1 MKNPPRSGDEFFNLT
16 FDNFGRGIEIHS
28 STGGDA
34 AGALRTP
41 ATSMFQSTPPA
52 WGAIAVSAS
61 RLTKQQESC
70 SIVQWPS
77 LTEKRRG
84 GSSISPSNSKASSP
98 RSRPRRPDLPKI
110 RIPTTCRPGTAARER
125 GEGLQ
130 RLAARRIDR
139 TTPGAPEFV
148 ISLESLLGRKIAR
161 RAPGRQ
167 PEMQS
172 TDAEQ
177 LELLGIGIMS
187 PYSQNGAVL
196 RTSQRMAM
204 VCTHVLKHR
213 KSIMMEYLS

>member
-1 MKNPPRSGDEFFNLT
+1 LKNPPRSGDEFFNLT
-16 FDNFGRGIEIHS
+16 FDNFGRGIEIYS
-28 STGGDA
+28 ATGGDA

-41 ATSMFQSTPPA
+41 ATSMFQSKPPRGGDEQQDGGVRGGYVFQSTPPA

-148 ISLESLLGRKIAR
+148 ISLESLLGRKMAR
-161 RAPGRQ
+161 RAPARK

-177 LELLGIGIMS
+177 LELL
-187 PYSQNGAVL
+187 
-196 RTSQRMAM
+196 
-204 VCTHVLKHR
+204 
-213 KSIMMEYLS
+213 